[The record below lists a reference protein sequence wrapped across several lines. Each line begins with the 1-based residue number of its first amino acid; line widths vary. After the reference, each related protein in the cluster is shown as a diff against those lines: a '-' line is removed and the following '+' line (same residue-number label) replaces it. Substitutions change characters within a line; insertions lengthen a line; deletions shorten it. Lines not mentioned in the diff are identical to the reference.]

1 MTDEVETQPPSATA
15 CQKCGRDSGPMGM
28 QFQKREGAR
37 MFVAAMCDACSM
49 EFFGLEWRE
58 TKAPPRILLAGV
70 SPGARIA

>member
-1 MTDEVETQPPSATA
+1 
-15 CQKCGRDSGPMGM
+15 M